1 MSAQETLIN
10 GLKIKYQNLEFPW
23 VKLCLIWTDYRG
35 KVRNLEIRGF
45 FPKKYIHKVSI
56 YSFFF
61 YLFVLKHHCI
71 KQARYSN

>member
-23 VKLCLIWTDYRG
+23 VKLCLIRNYYRG

-45 FPKKYIHKVSI
+45 FQKV
-56 YSFFF
+56 YP
-61 YLFVLKHHCI
+61 
-71 KQARYSN
+71 QG